1 MVFDAHGEDISEPM
15 QQAVI
20 ISGLCKIF
28 KAEVVKIQLL
38 SKDMNLNS
46 KTLKSLLNDLI
57 KIAMANRLNYFTH

>member
-28 KAEVVKIQLL
+28 KAEVVKILL

-46 KTLKSLLNDLI
+46 KTFKLLLNDLI